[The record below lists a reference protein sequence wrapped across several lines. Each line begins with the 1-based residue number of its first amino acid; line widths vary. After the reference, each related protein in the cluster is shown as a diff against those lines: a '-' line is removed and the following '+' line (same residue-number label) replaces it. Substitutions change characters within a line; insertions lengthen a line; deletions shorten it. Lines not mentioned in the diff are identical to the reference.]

1 MKEKKNCVDRFIVK
15 RLDKRLM
22 ELMKVRLNIK
32 HRSIP
37 RFDSID
43 YFSSSLYEQDFS
55 DIRKLRDIAIE
66 MTNDCNKFLERISDQ
81 YSKLN

>member
-1 MKEKKNCVDRFIVK
+1 MKDKKNCVDRFIAN

-22 ELMKVRLNIK
+22 ELMNVRLDIR
-32 HRSIP
+32 HRAIP

-43 YFSSSLYEQDFS
+43 YFNSSLYEQDFS